1 MFCNISIYIGDDSAY
16 HPRIQMT
23 GVEGKKFW
31 ILDSSLDR
39 SDKLFKSN

>member
-1 MFCNISIYIGDDSAY
+1 MFCKIVFILGDDSAY

-31 ILDSSLDR
+31 ILDSSL
-39 SDKLFKSN
+39 